1 MATPNSQSP
10 GQVSGIR
17 KAAILTLVLGE
28 DAASQLFKF
37 LNEEEI
43 ELIAREVATMG
54 AVKPDIGSV
63 VLEEFHHMWKAAE
76 YLSAGG
82 VEYAQKLLVKTLGPD
97 MARRVLD
104 RVIKSFESTMA
115 FTGLER
121 ADPQQLS
128 KFILSEHPQTIALIL
143 AHLKPAQAAQLANS
157 LPEDLRIEVITRMAN
172 LDEISPEVISRISAV
187 IDQRIKSLGSRSH
200 ESYGGVRAVA
210 ELLNRLDR
218 SLSQMV
224 LESIEAES
232 PDLAVSIRN
241 LMFVFDDLLHV
252 EDSAL
257 REIIQRAD
265 KKALTIALKG
275 ASEDIRQRFLQ
286 NMSKRAGQMIREEME
301 VLGAVRLREVEKAQ
315 QEIVAIARKLEEEG
329 LLVTGAAA
337 GEPYVV

>member
-1 MATPNSQSP
+1 MANNEL
-10 GQVSGIR
+10 SGVR
-17 KAAILTLVLGE
+17 KAAVLLLTL
-28 DAASQLFKF
+28 SQD
-37 LNEEEI
+37 E
-43 ELIAREVATMG
+43 
-54 AVKPDIGSV
+54 
-63 VLEEFHHMWKAAE
+63 AAE
-76 YLSAGG
+76 ILKRLSPESVEEVSREIASLGDITLATRKEVFGEFYNQALANAYMTEGG
-82 VEYAQKLLVKTLGPD
+82 LEYARQLLQRTLPEKE
-97 MARRVLD
+97 AE
-104 RVIKSFESTMA
+104 RVIKQVTQQVQTTPFSFLQKAESENLLT
-115 FTGLER
+115 
-121 ADPQQLS
+121 
-128 KFILSEHPQTIALIL
+128 FIQDEHPQTIALIL

-241 LMFVFDDLLHV
+241 LMFVFDDLQHV

>member
-1 MATPNSQSP
+1 VASP
-10 GQVSGIR
+10 VPAASGLNGVR

-28 DAASQLFKF
+28 DCASQIFKF
-37 LNEEEI
+37 MSEEEI
-43 ELIAREVATMG
+43 EMIAREVATLR
-54 AVKPDIGSV
+54 AVKPDDGSM

-76 YLSAGG
+76 YLSQGG
-82 VEYAQKLLVKTLGPD
+82 VEYAQKLLVKSLGPE

-157 LPEDLRIEVITRMAN
+157 LPEELRIEVITRMAN
-172 LDEISPEVISRISAV
+172 LDEISPEVITRISSV
-187 IDQRIKSLGSRSH
+187 IDQRLKSLGSHAH
-200 ESYGGVRAVA
+200 ESFGGVRAVA

-218 SLSQMV
+218 SLSTMV

-265 KKALTIALKG
+265 KKALTVALKG
-275 ASEDIRQRFLQ
+275 ASEDIRGRFLQ
-286 NMSKRAGQMIREEME
+286 NMSKRAGQMLREEME